1 MPDVHDIYK
10 YHYFNADGTIGG
22 YSHTP
27 PTWYEAII
35 AGTVKYFPGG
45 NGVPLNPSE
54 AEGVHWS
61 WWRFTP
67 TNPGGYSI
75 ELQPPLVNDDPNKI
89 IISGTLTVFSLIAI
103 QKAYITV
110 YDGDGNE
117 LEETRMI
124 TGFDNAAR
132 EYFEILQ
139 RKAAFGVIVPKSETD
154 KAFKF
159 KIKIVATNGYEEEF
173 NNVVSDYFG
182 YYRDVDLTGVP
193 IKVEPKTVKITGTI
207 SGITTEDPEKVGV
220 NGVHI
225 NLLNG
230 TTFLGRC
237 YVTPESNLQGA
248 YTLYTMPLSEP
259 ATLSIS
265 AVVDLKMG
273 EANGMMSDTN
283 ASSCAWMLPS
293 RTITVHNTDIGGI
306 NFNETVPLITVS
318 GIVRLNTPFE
328 IQTIRL
334 EMYNTYWGAH
344 ATGFHAAKMW
354 ETAIIGPGALQNIDV
369 PWTVKLPKANVR
381 HSGFSLSSETE
392 GNVLNYGVSVNLY
405 VESMDY
411 ETLIGGFGRA
421 VGAQDVNDYNIITDI
436 TPKPI
441 SGTYR
446 LNCNT
451 GLGAK
456 IEHTKIEFWAAPLYS
471 PREFSL
477 IAEQT
482 FDSGAGLQNA
492 PQNWAIEA
500 LPNMTKYFAK
510 FVEVTGNRIAYGSG
524 PTEPVSVG
532 IVYDE
537 IEGVYAINDAE
548 IPPVKIWT
556 TDEVVA
562 GKFLHIGGRHRAFLD
577 GNYYNNNMGGQFTNT
592 VYATTLEGRTIA
604 FNAQTGI
611 LDLQKLTN
619 LGWKMNGI
627 NADGWSV
634 DTARFINGTD
644 VYFFVERDGVFYEP
658 SSNPKATF
666 STGSG
671 VDPNTNKAFD
681 TMATVDLG
689 TADFG
694 WQRTYIEGTIES
706 IYFNTSNYPG
716 RNRGA
721 MVYAYW
727 DPAYTQL
734 AAVCTIDMADHSYR
748 IQKTL
753 QDAGRTMYLTFV
765 AYIIDDVNLQIKT
778 GWFRPANGQFAV
790 TVTTGERTVVNFAGG
805 IYIEDNNLFPNE

>member
-1 MPDVHDIYK
+1 MGHIKTLLGALMKKQAGILSILLCAAFAIFTSCEQPQSAFRREKGISTAVIGNVSISLLGEAPLQAKIRAYNNPELQGEPVGEAEIQFSGTKKVSLPSQQSAIASAAQFNRSNQTLGVDGPLNAAAADDTATSSVIETGEAGQGSFKLTLYPTGKGTYYYFELVVTDDGQTWTAKPYGKDLVCSLNPGEDAELPESNDVVEFAGEDILNYVLPEYTIEEEIIEEGRAPNQVPWKVLWYIVPRVEIDGNRYTRMTLSEIMESMRKARAFEHMVEEYARGILDIKMKPYVSKTTVVRFSGGPGNVRFDRGTIPAFDLQEIGDIDSFDTYISSIKYEDHITGNGFGHGKWVGITYGSYGRSQTVLHDQELPTYLHEFCHQLEAWYGHTIVPGVGGIMPDVHDIYK

-273 EANGMMSDTN
+273 EANGMMSNTN

-334 EMYNTYWGAH
+334 
-344 ATGFHAAKMW
+344 
-354 ETAIIGPGALQNIDV
+354 
-369 PWTVKLPKANVR
+369 
-381 HSGFSLSSETE
+381 
-392 GNVLNYGVSVNLY
+392 
-405 VESMDY
+405 
-411 ETLIGGFGRA
+411 
-421 VGAQDVNDYNIITDI
+421 
-436 TPKPI
+436 
-441 SGTYR
+441 
-446 LNCNT
+446 
-451 GLGAK
+451 
-456 IEHTKIEFWAAPLYS
+456 
-471 PREFSL
+471 
-477 IAEQT
+477 
-482 FDSGAGLQNA
+482 
-492 PQNWAIEA
+492 
-500 LPNMTKYFAK
+500 
-510 FVEVTGNRIAYGSG
+510 
-524 PTEPVSVG
+524 
-532 IVYDE
+532 
-537 IEGVYAINDAE
+537 
-548 IPPVKIWT
+548 
-556 TDEVVA
+556 
-562 GKFLHIGGRHRAFLD
+562 
-577 GNYYNNNMGGQFTNT
+577 
-592 VYATTLEGRTIA
+592 
-604 FNAQTGI
+604 
-611 LDLQKLTN
+611 
-619 LGWKMNGI
+619 
-627 NADGWSV
+627 
-634 DTARFINGTD
+634 
-644 VYFFVERDGVFYEP
+644 
-658 SSNPKATF
+658 
-666 STGSG
+666 
-671 VDPNTNKAFD
+671 
-681 TMATVDLG
+681 
-689 TADFG
+689 
-694 WQRTYIEGTIES
+694 
-706 IYFNTSNYPG
+706 
-716 RNRGA
+716 
-721 MVYAYW
+721 
-727 DPAYTQL
+727 
-734 AAVCTIDMADHSYR
+734 
-748 IQKTL
+748 
-753 QDAGRTMYLTFV
+753 
-765 AYIIDDVNLQIKT
+765 
-778 GWFRPANGQFAV
+778 
-790 TVTTGERTVVNFAGG
+790 
-805 IYIEDNNLFPNE
+805 